1 MGFNVQ
7 FLMLF
12 SQSNLQLVFFVC
24 YNLLYYNNIQLQ
36 IFNYY
41 YYNHLKCQ
49 LSYPQNLI
57 DLWNKVVLYIKYIKT
72 YFQRL
77 YLELRLRIMFVLFNI
92 LFNIIFNNLLFF
104 LI

>member
-57 DLWNKVVLYIKYIKT
+57 DLCEIKLFYILNI
-72 YFQRL
+72 
-77 YLELRLRIMFVLFNI
+77 LRLIFRDYI
-92 LFNIIFNNLLFF
+92 LN
-104 LI
+104 